1 MWNIGEPRE
10 AKTGSFCWIE
20 LATTD
25 QSGGKDFSHWM
36 PYYRAADCAASCRMA
51 AQLGAKTLMP
61 ATPMPKVG
69 TIAVLADPQGG
80 AFSLFQ
86 SML

>member
-1 MWNIGEPRE
+1 
-10 AKTGSFCWIE
+10 
-20 LATTD
+20 
-25 QSGGKDFSHWM
+25 M